1 MTKFNIT
8 HSKVEQLSDTGNNY
22 KFAGKAENIALSE
35 QGDVVQ
41 TTGTDNKVETG
52 KAEEGL
58 LAKLWKALKTSWAWL
73 TGGK

>member
-1 MTKFNIT
+1 VTNFNIT

-22 KFAGKAENIALSE
+22 KFTGKAENIALSE

-41 TTGTDNKVETG
+41 TTGTDNKVEVG

-58 LAKLWKALKTSWAWL
+58 LAKLWNALKIGWAGP